1 MAVCTGRRR
10 DARRL
15 EKRRVGGSWNPKT
28 KAPRATRNY
37 QRSFWAE
44 QHSKWSMAQKE
55 QHRISIIANTNQ
67 EYVDLSA
74 ALTAI
79 NHKQYHQVAGDGTPL
94 CYDATI
100 HVDSRAVDCN
110 VQTAPTNWVTR
121 NAVKMASKA
130 WKAQLKNAGL
140 KARDLP
146 RYGKRLRTT
155 LVGESLD
162 FTYSV
167 SGRNIEALSP
177 NLCLEPHDAA
187 GADVFVDYVDTGGDT
202 ISYHDANPITRVA
215 ITDLSTGATTEQ
227 QMTLLDVGADS
238 FNIINEYFDSR
249 RNVETLETDNVPAAT
264 SKMMTLFSSAE
275 EASETIV
282 EAMDDT
288 GDNRPYSETSTLM
301 TWGQLATQKSP
312 VDNTDPAQTSS
323 SVWPSGSISF
333 TAPCGLVKLDGFTEG
348 MEVIIDVHAI
358 YEM

>member
-1 MAVCTGRRR
+1 MWVGHGTRKRKLAMVLRGWPTGR
-10 DARRL
+10 L
-15 EKRRVGGSWNPKT
+15 ERVWH
-28 KAPRATRNY
+28 Y

-55 QHRISIIANTNQ
+55 QHRISFIASTGQ
-67 EYVDLSA
+67 IYGDLSA

-79 NHKQYHQVAGDGTPL
+79 NHKQYHQVAGDGTSL

-100 HVDSRAVDCN
+100 HVASRGVDCN

-155 LVGESLD
+155 LEGESLD
-162 FTYSV
+162 FTYSE

-187 GADVFVDYVDTGGDT
+187 GADVFVNYVDTGGDT
-202 ISYHDANPITRVA
+202 VSYHDANPITRVA
-215 ITDLSTGATTEQ
+215 ITDLSTGATTEE
-227 QMTLLDVGADS
+227 QMTLLAATANS
-238 FNIINEYFDSR
+238 FNIISEYFDSR

-288 GDNRPYSETSTLM
+288 GDNRPYSETSSLM
-301 TWGQLATQKSP
+301 TWGQLATLKNA
-312 VDNTDPAQTSS
+312 VDNSDAAQTTA

-333 TAPCGLVKLDGFTEG
+333 SAPCGLFKLNGLQEG
-348 MEVIIDVHAI
+348 DNVIIDVHAI